1 MKWTAVSFLFL
12 LFSFAMS
19 SATATTVTISD
30 ICSEIETTVPLL
42 ITDAKDVASATMKV
56 SYDPSV
62 IIVSDAG
69 NSDFEEFTPNVLYAE
84 EGWVKMAGYNIL
96 DGLSSGN
103 VQFAELTI
111 TPKGN
116 PGQSSELTIEVVTL
130 ADSEGNL
137 IDYSVE
143 HGSFTIGKSSDG
155 SGSGNG
161 GGSGGTKPSPTPTT
175 SPTPSVNESPTP
187 AASQIEES
195 ELVTV
200 HVGDVTVRK
209 GDSVNTTIVIKGVGG
224 DGISAALI
232 NLTYNPDVVRV
243 VNAEN
248 SEFDM
253 FIPNIGDGKVRMIA
267 HQTGAEGLKGDVKFA
282 EILLEAVGDANES
295 SELGLEVKELTDN
308 AGFPVLFEIEYG
320 YFSIEGVL
328 LEIETGY
335 FPVDGEEKAFKP
347 IIPILGVVGAI
358 AVIVALYFVIRQKRR
373 K

>member
-1 MKWTAVSFLFL
+1 MKCPAVSFLFL

-30 ICSEIETTVPLL
+30 ICSETEFTVPIL
-42 ITDAKDVASATMKV
+42 ITDAKDVAAATMKV

-84 EGWVKMAGYNIL
+84 EGWVKMAGYNIS

-116 PGQSSELTIEVVTL
+116 PGQSSELTIEVETL

-175 SPTPSVNESPTP
+175 TSPTPSVNERPTP
-187 AASQIEES
+187 AASKIEES

-232 NLTYNPDVVRV
+232 NLT
-243 VNAEN
+243 
-248 SEFDM
+248 
-253 FIPNIGDGKVRMIA
+253 
-267 HQTGAEGLKGDVKFA
+267 
-282 EILLEAVGDANES
+282 
-295 SELGLEVKELTDN
+295 
-308 AGFPVLFEIEYG
+308 
-320 YFSIEGVL
+320 
-328 LEIETGY
+328 
-335 FPVDGEEKAFKP
+335 
-347 IIPILGVVGAI
+347 
-358 AVIVALYFVIRQKRR
+358 
-373 K
+373 